1 MAQAQTTETTA
12 LEGEVM
18 AEESITLRGHLY
30 RIVELPYDK
39 FDALQKTATRKI
51 TLPNGQTEDGEV
63 DQDLLDKLLMNKA
76 IAEVTPPLGEKGVL
90 GQGTRVVIALRT
102 VVNRL
107 HYGAVGKTAL
117 QTELDASEAAQS
129 AAEDKAKGKG

>member
-1 MAQAQTTETTA
+1 MAPVAAAEATA
-12 LEGEVM
+12 LEEEL
-18 AEESITLRGHLY
+18 AEETVTLRGHLY

-39 FDALQKTATRKI
+39 FDALQKQATRKI
-51 TLPNGQTEDGEV
+51 TLPTGQTEDGDL

-76 IAEVTPPLGEKGVL
+76 VAEVTPPLGEKGIL

-117 QTELDASEAAQS
+117 QTELDATEASQT